1 MNPVRHATVLLLL
14 VLLSTLPIAARA
26 TCSFSNGTTS
36 NVNISMPSST
46 ITISPTAAVGTV
58 LASSAQFSPTPTSS
72 VSCSGTT
79 RIGVQNTI
87 STQPASGATIFPTG
101 VAGVG
106 YRITHPDSGNYLE
119 AYSGDSIAAGNYDLS
134 VTSGIE
140 LVKTGP
146 IANGAKLNAGT
157 LGYWRYDG
165 NFLNPTLRAEN
176 FNLNTS
182 VTFVYPACT
191 VNNNVINVVLP
202 TISTT
207 AFNGVGTTAG
217 ATAFNISLNC
227 PGGDTLLIE
236 FDTANA
242 SSVAN
247 SVIANSTGTGR
258 AKNVGVQL
266 VDQSFVPI
274 TFGTPAVVGATP
286 SGPYNLTY
294 YARYYQT
301 AAAPAAGTVSA
312 TATFTLTYQ

>member
-1 MNPVRHATVLLLL
+1 MNPVRHAIALLFL
-14 VLLSTLPIAARA
+14 VLLSTLSMTARA
-26 TCSFSNGTTS
+26 TCSFTSGSTS

-46 ITISPTAAVGTV
+46 ITINPSAAVGTV
-58 LASSAQFSPTPTSS
+58 LASSAQFSPTPISS
-72 VSCSGTT
+72 ISCSGTT
-79 RIGVQNTI
+79 RIGVQNTVDA
-87 STQPASGATIFPTG
+87 QPASGATIFPTG

-106 YRITHPDSGNYLE
+106 YRITHPNTGNYLA
-119 AYSGDSIAAGNYDLS
+119 AYSGDSIASGNYDLS
-134 VTSGIE
+134 VTSGFE

-146 IANGAKLNAGT
+146 IANGAVLNAGT

-165 NFLNPTLRAEN
+165 FLSILRAEN
-176 FNLNTS
+176 FNLVGS
-182 VTFVYPACT
+182 VTFTYPSCT

-207 AFNGVGTTAG
+207 AFNGIGTTAG

-227 PGGDTLLIE
+227 SAGSTLAIE
-236 FDTANA
+236 FDTSNPA
-242 SSVAN
+242 SGAN

-266 VDQSFVPI
+266 IDHGFVPI
-274 TFGTPAVVGATP
+274 TFGTPTVVGATP
-286 SGPYNLTY
+286 SGPYTLTY

-301 AAAPAAGTVSA
+301 AASPAAGTVSA

>member
-1 MNPVRHATVLLLL
+1 MNPVRHTIALLFL
-14 VLLSTLPIAARA
+14 VLLSTLSMAARA
-26 TCSFSNGTTS
+26 TCSFTSGSTS

-46 ITISPTAAVGTV
+46 ITINPSAAVGTV
-58 LASSAQFSPTPTSS
+58 LASSAQFSPTPISS
-72 VSCSGTT
+72 ISCSGTT

-87 STQPASGATIFPTG
+87 DAQPASGATIFPTG
-101 VAGVG
+101 VPGVG
-106 YRITHPDSGNYLE
+106 YRITHPNTGNYLE
-119 AYSGDSIAAGNYDLS
+119 AYSGDSIASGNYDLS

-146 IANGAKLNAGT
+146 IANGAKLNSAT

-165 NFLNPTLRAEN
+165 NFLNSNLHAEN
-176 FNLNTS
+176 FVLANS

-227 PGGDTLLIE
+227 PGGNTLSIE
-236 FDTANA
+236 FDTANP

-266 VDQSFVPI
+266 IDQGFVPI
-274 TFGTPAVVGATP
+274 TFGTPAVVGVTP

-301 AAAPAAGTVSA
+301 AASPAAGTVSA

>member
-1 MNPVRHATVLLLL
+1 MNPVRHTVVLLLL
-14 VLLSTLPIAARA
+14 VLLSTLSMTARA
-26 TCSFSNGTTS
+26 TCQFVNFTTTS

-46 ITISPTAAVGTV
+46 VTINPNAAVGTV
-58 LASSAQFSPTPTSS
+58 LASSAQFAPTPTSTI
-72 VSCSGTT
+72 SCSGTT
-79 RIGVQNTI
+79 RIGVSNSADSAT
-87 STQPASGATIFPTG
+87 SGSTIFSTG
-101 VAGVG
+101 VPGVG
-106 YRITHPDSGNYLE
+106 YRVTHPDSGNYLE
-119 AYSGDSIAAGNYDLS
+119 AYSGDSIAAGNYNLS

-146 IANGAKLNAGT
+146 IANGAKLSAST
-157 LGYWRYDG
+157 LGFWRYDG
-165 NFLNPTLRAEN
+165 ISPNTILRAEN
-176 FNLNTS
+176 FNLIGS
-182 VTFVYPACT
+182 VTFVYPSCT

-312 TATFTLTYQ
+312 TATFTLSYQ

>member
-1 MNPVRHATVLLLL
+1 MNLVRHAIALLLL
-14 VLLSTLPIAARA
+14 VLLSTLSLAARA
-26 TCSFSNGTTS
+26 TCSFSSGTTS
-36 NVNISMPSST
+36 NVNISMPSSV
-46 ITISPTAAVGTV
+46 ITIDPNAAVGTV
-58 LASSAQFSPTPTSS
+58 LASSAQFSPTPISS
-72 VSCSGTT
+72 LSCTGTT
-79 RIGVQNTI
+79 RIGVSNVI

-106 YRITHPDSGNYLE
+106 YRVTHPDAGNYLE

-134 VTSGIE
+134 VTSGFE

-146 IANGAKLNAGT
+146 IANGAVLRAAT

-165 NFLNPTLRAEN
+165 TFLNSNLRAEN
-176 FNLNTS
+176 FNLVGS
-182 VTFVYPACT
+182 VTFTYPSCT

-227 PGGDTLLIE
+227 ASGSTLAIE
-236 FDTANA
+236 FDTSNA

-266 VDQSFVPI
+266 IDQGFVPI
-274 TFGTPAVVGATP
+274 TFGTPAVIGTTP
-286 SGPYNLTY
+286 NGPYNLTY